1 MQVICDSRGFVRS
14 YAFVGT
20 LVDGT
25 EVAAP
30 ENVELFAQ
38 QFFAFRLNDGKLVY
52 DDKENEARLTEELK
66 DDYRRRREVE
76 CFSIINRGQLWYE
89 NISAEQQLE
98 LRAWYQAWLDVTDT
112 LVVPERPVWIM

>member
-1 MQVICDSRGFVRS
+1 MQVICDSRGFVQS
-14 YAFVGT
+14 YAFVGA
-20 LVDGT
+20 LVDGI

-38 QFFAFRLNDGKLVY
+38 QFFAFRLNDGKLVH
-52 DDKENEARLTEELK
+52 DDKEYEARLTEELK